1 MCWFNLLSK
10 QSCVLAPSTDEIEK
24 NWAVSKFR
32 CICLLAMLS
41 LNIPMGVSLNYCT
54 RNLMSL
60 LYVPVD
66 KGDRKS
72 VVNFQRGLVL

>member
-1 MCWFNLLSK
+1 
-10 QSCVLAPSTDEIEK
+10 
-24 NWAVSKFR
+24 
-32 CICLLAMLS
+32 
-41 LNIPMGVSLNYCT
+41 MGVSLNYCT